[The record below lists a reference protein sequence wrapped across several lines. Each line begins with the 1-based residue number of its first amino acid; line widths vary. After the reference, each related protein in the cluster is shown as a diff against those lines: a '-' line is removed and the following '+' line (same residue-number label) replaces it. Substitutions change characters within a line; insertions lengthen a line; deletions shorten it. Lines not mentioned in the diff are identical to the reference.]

1 MRYAEC
7 AIRRK
12 TSPMVM
18 RSVAVAALV
27 AVLTVGGCATRGSWR
42 DASRES
48 AGLAPSVQ
56 AEPRAV
62 VQVYAAAVWGWRGW
76 FADHTWIA
84 TKGAGAQH
92 YTVYEVIGWRLR
104 RGGSALRIAQDVPD
118 RRWFGSEP
126 TVLRDIRGAAAQDL
140 IEKIDRAAR
149 AYPYA
154 GEYRAFPGPNSN
166 TFTAWVAAQ
175 VPTLQLKLPL
185 RAVGKSYPF

>member
-1 MRYAEC
+1 MTSRYVVKIALS
-7 AIRRK
+7 ALL
-12 TSPMVM
+12 VM
-18 RSVAVAALV
+18 ALAA
-27 AVLTVGGCATRGSWR
+27 GCASRGSWR
-42 DASRES
+42 ESSRAS
-48 AGLAPSVQ
+48 AGVAPPAA
-56 AEPRAV
+56 AEQRAV
-62 VQVYAAAVWGWRGW
+62 VQAYAAAVWGWRGW

-84 TKGAGAQH
+84 TKAAGAQH

-126 TVLRDIRGAAAQDL
+126 KVLVDIRGEEAQAL
-140 IEKIDRAAR
+140 LASIDAAAR

-175 VPTLQLKLPL
+175 VPALGLRLPM
-185 RAVGKSYPF
+185 RAVGKNYPLDT